1 MMGGRA
7 GRLAAGSISGVLT
20 NIDEDGAP
28 AMAFHGD
35 PKFMTWD
42 PASGDHGLA
51 FYGHSHNTQSFLVKH
66 PVFGDLCYFCDI
78 LEQQQ
83 QQQPGEGAQVG
94 MGANAGAV
102 TIVPRDSYRR
112 TVYIASLGLQ
122 VRSDAGTLA
131 KVSVETSKHTV
142 TVRENGLFEPF
153 A

>member
-1 MMGGRA
+1 
-7 GRLAAGSISGVLT
+7 
-20 NIDEDGAP
+20 
-28 AMAFHGD
+28 
-35 PKFMTWD
+35 
-42 PASGDHGLA
+42 
-51 FYGHSHNTQSFLVKH
+51 
-66 PVFGDLCYFCDI
+66 
-78 LEQQQ
+78 
-83 QQQPGEGAQVG
+83 

-131 KVSVETSKHTV
+131 KVSVDTSKHTV